1 MKVGCPDVSDS
12 LWPRGSSVHGILHSR
27 ILEWIAISFSRGS
40 SQTRDQTRVS
50 CIAGRRFNF
59 WATREAQ
66 SIWKRN
72 QLWIFIGRL
81 MLELKLQ
88 YFCHQIWRAN
98 SLKKI
103 LMLGKSEGKRERGQQ
118 KMRWLGSISDSVDMT
133 LSKLREIVKDK
144 EACCAAI
151 HGVAKGRTWLSDW
164 TTTMVRYIILVHNC
178 PKFEDYWYL
187 KGKLYMN
194 MWAQNKK
201 GFKIWPLFF
210 TRSINLSWLSGRV
223 LLSTNHIW
231 ELHSFPHLLLIH
243 GPERDLCN
251 SFL

>member
-1 MKVGCPDVSDS
+1 MVRYSQNYGFSSSHVRMWKLDHKKSWAPRNWCFRIDVLEKTLEIPLDS
-12 LWPRGSSVHGILHSR
+12 KETKPVNSKG
-27 ILEWIAISFSRGS
+27 
-40 SQTRDQTRVS
+40 
-50 CIAGRRFNF
+50 N
-59 WATREAQ
+59 Q
-66 SIWKRN
+66 S
-72 QLWIFIGRL
+72 WIFIGRTDASAEASIL
-81 MLELKLQ
+81 WPPDVKSQLTGKDPEA
-88 YFCHQIWRAN
+88 R
-98 SLKKI
+98 KI
-103 LMLGKSEGKRERGQQ
+103 EGERRKGQQ
-118 KMRWLGSISDSVDMT
+118 RMRWLDVIMDSMYMS